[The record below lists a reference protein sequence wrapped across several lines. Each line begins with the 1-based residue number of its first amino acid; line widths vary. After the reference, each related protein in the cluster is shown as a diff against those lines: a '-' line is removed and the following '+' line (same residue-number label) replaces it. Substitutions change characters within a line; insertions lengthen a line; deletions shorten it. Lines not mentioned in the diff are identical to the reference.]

1 MLLLTSPELWA
12 IARGSDLDLAPTLT
26 AMGVNDR
33 GEQFD
38 EVAMLGLTCRG
49 PVLADDDSNL
59 ILHPLTAAVLER
71 LIGAD
76 DGFTSMI
83 ISETKIGARSIRRTV
98 DGFISI
104 ERGATDVYGFQL
116 IESEKELEYYVAE
129 QMVSVLTLVDG
140 DVRDIATARTGAADD
155 ALVAGLSVNLDRT
168 LVTVQPSGE
177 SVDYNDADRLVS
189 STAAELARL

>member
-26 AMGVNDR
+26 DLGINDR

-49 PVLADDDSNL
+49 PVLVDDDFNL

-76 DGFTSMI
+76 DGFTAMI
-83 ISETKIGARSIRRTV
+83 MSDSKIGARSVRRTH

-104 ERGATDVYGFQL
+104 ERGATDVYGFKL
-116 IESEKELEYYVAE
+116 IESTKELDYYMAE
-129 QMVSVLTLVDG
+129 QMVSILTLVDG
-140 DVRDIATARTGAADD
+140 GVRDIAAARTGAPDD
-155 ALVAGLSVNLDRT
+155 APVAGLSVNLDRT
-168 LVTVQPSGE
+168 VVTVQPSGE
-177 SVDYNDADRLVS
+177 SVDYNDAERLVS
-189 STAAELARL
+189 ATAIELASI